1 VLTCALAL
9 MVLAVI
15 LAWPLP
21 IVLASSAWPATAP
34 GLALALWQ
42 SIALAGGVSMIGS
55 LLVFGLIPF
64 GPTPLLA
71 LGALARHVG
80 AGTLPAGATLAGVMA
95 LCLALILA
103 AHLVLNL
110 GATFVRAERQRRR
123 HHTLIALLSEPM
135 PFDETGTRVIDHAAP
150 VAYCLPGATRSA
162 TVLSRGLLRL
172 LDADQLRGVV
182 AHERAHL
189 RQQHHLVL
197 LAFKSWHSALPW
209 FPIANRAETAV
220 ALLVEMLA
228 DDQARQVVDDRTLAT
243 AIALV
248 GTAPIDGTA
257 ASSTRAGT
265 SAAGRGD
272 GISPDGAPSGAAA
285 TGLALGGFG
294 VDGLGDRRRIE
305 SPADWSAELVA
316 PRVRRLLG
324 QGRVLP
330 PLGRGAVVVATAGL
344 ILLPAVLLV
353 SA

>member
-1 VLTCALAL
+1 MLTCALAL

-21 IVLASSAWPATAP
+21 IVLAASAWPATAP

-71 LGALARHVG
+71 LGALAGHVA
-80 AGTLPAGATLAGVMA
+80 AGTLPAGATLTGVMA

-103 AHLVLNL
+103 AHLLLNL

-123 HHTLIALLSEPM
+123 HHTLISLLSEPM
-135 PFDETGTRVIDHAAP
+135 PFDEAGTRVIDHAAP

-248 GTAPIDGTA
+248 GTAPIDGA
-257 ASSTRAGT
+257 GASSTRPGGPAA
-265 SAAGRGD
+265 AAG
-272 GISPDGAPSGAAA
+272 ISDGAPSGATG

-324 QGRVLP
+324 QGRVLA
-330 PLGRGAVVVATAGL
+330 PLGRGAVVAATAGL
-344 ILLPAVLLV
+344 LLLPAVLLV

>member
-1 VLTCALAL
+1 

-15 LAWPLP
+15 LAWPVP
-21 IVLASSAWPATAP
+21 ILLAASAWPATAP

-64 GPTPLLA
+64 GPTPLSA
-71 LGALARHVG
+71 LGALAGHVA
-80 AGTLPAGATLAGVMA
+80 AGTLPAGSTLTGVMA
-95 LCLALILA
+95 LCLALILT

-257 ASSTRAGT
+257 ASSARGGG
-265 SAAGRGD
+265 SAPGRGD
-272 GISPDGAPSGAAA
+272 GISTDGGAPSGATA
-285 TGLALGGFG
+285 TGLALAGFG

-305 SPADWSAELVA
+305 SPADWSADLVA

-330 PLGRGAVVVATAGL
+330 PLGRGAVVAATAGL